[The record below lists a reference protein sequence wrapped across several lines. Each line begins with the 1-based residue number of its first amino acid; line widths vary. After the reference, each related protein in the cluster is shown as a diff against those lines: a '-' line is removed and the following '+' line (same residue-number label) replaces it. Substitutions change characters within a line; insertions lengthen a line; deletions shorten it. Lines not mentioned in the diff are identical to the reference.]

1 MGEVSDKRRR
11 LDLEGF
17 ASRWFPCLLTAFVRC
32 VHRPALAYDLA
43 TEALAGLRLWWDSA
57 PADDDAAAG
66 VWLLE
71 HAASVLHTS
80 VDRGQVTAIER
91 RRGHRAAPHR
101 LTAAAQQEIAR
112 LAEDH
117 LELPPRVQ
125 AAVEELARTAPAP
138 HRLRQL
144 ELSSLIEAEPL
155 AVPDG
160 ERHGA

>member
-1 MGEVSDKRRR
+1 MGDVSDQRRPE
-11 LDLEGF
+11 DLEGF
-17 ASRWFPCLLTAFVRC
+17 ASRWLPCLLTAFVRC
-32 VHRPALAYDLA
+32 VHRTALAYDLA
-43 TEALAGLRLWWDSA
+43 TETLAGVRLWWDSA
-57 PADDDAAAG
+57 PTDDDAAG

-71 HAASVLHTS
+71 HAARVLHTS

-91 RRGHRAAPHR
+91 RRGHGAARHR
-101 LTAAAQQEIAR
+101 LSAAAQQEIAR
-112 LAEDH
+112 LAEEH

-125 AAVEELARTAPAP
+125 AAMEELARTAPAP